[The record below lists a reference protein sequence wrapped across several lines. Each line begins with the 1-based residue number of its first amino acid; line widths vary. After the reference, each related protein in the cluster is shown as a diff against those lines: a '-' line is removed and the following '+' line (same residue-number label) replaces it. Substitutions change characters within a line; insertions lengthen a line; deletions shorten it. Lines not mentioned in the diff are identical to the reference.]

1 MFLSSFIEYV
11 AQVTGMKWYAIHT
24 QTGQENR
31 LRNAILKIIADRK
44 MQDRFGEIIVP
55 EIEIEEKKGEKKR
68 KVRKNLYPGY
78 VFVQMEYS
86 EEAWLLIKSVEFIR
100 KPALIGERK
109 RFSKDTGV
117 KPTPI
122 SAAEIERIKRM
133 MQEGEIKTARVVT
146 FEKGETILI
155 KDGAFAGFKA
165 VIDDIKEGKEKLD
178 VLVNIFG
185 RSTPVELSFSQVEKV
200 ED

>member
-1 MFLSSFIEYV
+1 
-11 AQVTGMKWYAIHT
+11 MKWYAIHT
-24 QTGQENR
+24 QSGQENK
-31 LRNAILKIIADRK
+31 LRNAILKIVADRK
-44 MQDRFGEIIVP
+44 MQDHFGEIIVP
-55 EIEIEEKKGEKKR
+55 EVEIEEKKGDKKR
-68 KVRKNLYPGY
+68 KVKKNLYPGY
-78 VFVQMEYS
+78 VFIQMHYS
-86 EEAWLLIKSVEFIR
+86 DEAWLLIKSVAFIR
-100 KPALIGERK
+100 KPAFVGEKK
-109 RFSKDTGV
+109 RFDKNAGI

-122 SAAEIERIKRM
+122 TAAEIERIRKM
-133 MQEGEIKTARVVT
+133 MQDGEIKKVHEIS

>member
-1 MFLSSFIEYV
+1 
-11 AQVTGMKWYAIHT
+11 MKWYAIHT
-24 QTGQENR
+24 QSGQENK
-31 LRNAILKIIADRK
+31 LRNAILKIVEDRK
-44 MQDRFGEIIVP
+44 MQDHFGEIIVP
-55 EIEIEEKKGEKKR
+55 EVEIEEKKGDKKR

-78 VFVQMEYS
+78 VFIQMHYS
-86 EEAWLLIKSVEFIR
+86 DEAWLLIKSVAFIR
-100 KPALIGERK
+100 KPAFVGEKK
-109 RFSKDTGV
+109 RFDKNAGI

-122 SAAEIERIKRM
+122 TAVEIERIRKM
-133 MQEGEIKTARVVT
+133 MQDGEIKKVHEIS

-185 RSTPVELSFSQVEKV
+185 RSTPVELSFSQVGKV

>member
-1 MFLSSFIEYV
+1 
-11 AQVTGMKWYAIHT
+11 MKWYAIHT
-24 QTGQENR
+24 QSGQENK
-31 LRNAILKIIADRK
+31 LRNAILKIVEDRK
-44 MQDRFGEIIVP
+44 MQDHFGEIIVP
-55 EIEIEEKKGEKKR
+55 EVEIEEKKGDKKR

-78 VFVQMEYS
+78 VFIQMHYS
-86 EEAWLLIKSVEFIR
+86 DEAWLLIKSVAFIR
-100 KPALIGERK
+100 KPAFVGEKK
-109 RFSKDTGV
+109 RFDKNAGI

-122 SAAEIERIKRM
+122 TAVEIERIRKM
-133 MQEGEIKTARVVT
+133 MQDGEIKKVHEIS

>member
-1 MFLSSFIEYV
+1 ME
-11 AQVTGMKWYAIHT
+11 WYAIHT
-24 QTGQENR
+24 QTGQENK

-44 MQDRFGEIIVP
+44 MQDHFGEIIVP
-55 EIEIEEKKGEKKR
+55 EIEIEEKRGEKKR
-68 KVRKNLYPGY
+68 KVKKNLYPGY
-78 VFVQMEYS
+78 VFIQMSYS
-86 EEAWLLIKSVEFIR
+86 EEAWLLVKSVAFIK
-100 KPALIGERK
+100 KPAFVGERK
-109 RFSKDTGV
+109 RFSKDAIA

-133 MQEGEIKTARVVT
+133 MEEGEIKTVRVVT
-146 FEKGETILI
+146 FEKGETVLI

-165 VIDDIKEGKEKLD
+165 VVDDIKEGKEKLD